1 MGAIQFKE
9 VIVMNPNCQANHSI
23 LCTVKQCAHHCNN
36 QDYCS
41 LQSIRVGTHEAN
53 PTQCQC
59 TDCQSFQLKK

>member
-1 MGAIQFKE
+1 
-9 VIVMNPNCQANHSI
+9 MNTNCQSNQSI
-23 LCTVKQCAHHCNN
+23 LCTVKQCAHHCPN